1 MELVSRK
8 RLALFSGRAHPE
20 LAREV
25 AAHLQVDLGELTLRE
40 FSDGEIYS
48 RFDQSVRGQDIFIL
62 QTHAGPVN
70 DSIFEQLIMV
80 DAAKRASAKRI
91 TAVCPYYGYSRQD
104 RKASG
109 REPITAKL
117 VADLFKAA
125 GADRIISV
133 DLHSGQIQGFF
144 DGPVDHLTATNLL
157 AEYLR
162 EQQPEG
168 LVVVAPDAGRV
179 KVAERYA
186 QKLGAG
192 LALVHKS
199 RPKGQANVVNALE
212 VVGEVAGRACAI
224 VDDMIDTAGTVTA
237 AAELL
242 FERGAR
248 DVWVMATHPILSGP
262 AIKRLAEAPISRVVV
277 TNTLPLGPDRRIPK
291 IEVVSIAKV
300 LADAIAAVFEDG
312 SVSELF
318 HGDNLS

>member
-1 MELVSRK
+1 
-8 RLALFSGRAHPE
+8 
-20 LAREV
+20 
-25 AAHLQVDLGELTLRE
+25 
-40 FSDGEIYS
+40 
-48 RFDQSVRGQDIFIL
+48 
-62 QTHAGPVN
+62 
-70 DSIFEQLIMV
+70 
-80 DAAKRASAKRI
+80 
-91 TAVCPYYGYSRQD
+91 
-104 RKASG
+104 
-109 REPITAKL
+109 
-117 VADLFKAA
+117 
-125 GADRIISV
+125 
-133 DLHSGQIQGFF
+133 
-144 DGPVDHLTATNLL
+144 
-157 AEYLR
+157 
-162 EQQPEG
+162 
-168 LVVVAPDAGRV
+168 
-179 KVAERYA
+179 VAERYA

-242 FERGAR
+242 RQRGAR

-300 LADAIAAVFEDG
+300 IADAIAAVFEDG